1 MTRAIDAAV
10 GRACYWVPS
19 VLAASVVG
27 SELKAMLM
35 NKKICILGTGNM
47 GQALVSGLVGSGSS
61 KPENIICTD
70 VREVKLKAIEKQY
83 GVQTTTNNLEAVSQ
97 ADIIIYA
104 VKPQIMAAVLNETAE
119 KLDMSK
125 LIISIAAG
133 VPVEAIESCLN
144 KELRLIRVMPNIAAA
159 VKEAATAIA
168 AGKHVSK
175 EDVQL
180 AMAIFDSIGRSIFIP
195 ENYLMD
201 AITGLSGSGPA
212 YIFLIVEAM
221 ADAGVKVGLSRQEAL
236 FLSAQT
242 VLGAAKMLIET
253 QEHPGQLRDKVTSP
267 GGTAIAGLATL
278 EEGGLRTTLIHAVE
292 VATNRSRELGE
303 MMIKNFANNCVVDPQ
318 A

>member
-1 MTRAIDAAV
+1 M
-10 GRACYWVPS
+10 
-19 VLAASVVG
+19 LA
-27 SELKAMLM
+27 

-61 KPENIICTD
+61 KPKNIICTD
-70 VREVKLKAIEKQY
+70 VREAKLMAVQKQY
-83 GVQTTTNNLEAVSQ
+83 GVRTTTSNVEAVSQ
-97 ADIIIYA
+97 AEIIIYA
-104 VKPQIMAAVLNETAE
+104 VKPQIMARVLNETAK

-133 VPVEAIESCLN
+133 VPMEAIESCLN

-159 VKEAATAIA
+159 VKEAATAVA
-168 AGKHVSK
+168 AGKHATQ
-175 EDVQL
+175 EDIQL
-180 AMAIFDSIGRSIFIP
+180 AMAIFDSIGKSVFIQ

-253 QEHPGQLRDKVTSP
+253 QEHPGQLRDRVTSP

-292 VATNRSRELGE
+292 VATNRSRELGQ
-303 MMIKNFANNCVVDPQ
+303 MMIKNFANNNTFDPKP
-318 A
+318 